1 MEIPNPIS
9 WSAHKQGKKHVVKE
23 KELARRQA
31 EGKRT
36 CYVTGEVV
44 ATPVAEL
51 LLREHFE
58 STFGPVEKMI
68 CQERFCLVVFESEAV
83 SGACASQK
91 DQEFSGYKI
100 QVKPRIQNFGAVAGG
115 VNNAKTLAIIKQLNS
130 AADLSKQ
137 LAIVDMFYGSCQIEM
152 FQKTLEAFLERLK
165 LEVDKNINF
174 TADLIG
180 SAKYQLQTPSSDFDI
195 NFRVEKVNPFAL
207 DEKFVEL
214 GRKTVRN
221 EPHNARKDREQT
233 RAVLYITGK
242 IVSLSKAHP
251 ISSVHAVIGARK
263 PVIRMNLAGKKLEIS
278 IANTAASV
286 NTRFFD
292 TCLKDHLFLHLMKIT
307 KFIYSHGELSR
318 AGRFSSYSILIA
330 MYSFLITK
338 KNARPIEHLM
348 DTQEVELEEGLE
360 EDSFC
365 RKQWDYRLPK
375 EVPFQWPAVASK
387 EAAVKLLFELFF
399 EFTQWLGSLKPEIV
413 IDIRSGQNPPV
424 EQFLNSYS
432 LTELDFKVGI
442 LNIADP
448 FELEHNTTSHI
459 TAKTL
464 HKMSK
469 VFKSFAIKAKMKRVT
484 NFIEDQSAS
493 SLLAKDWGVSVLIG
507 FGESGNRMQT
517 GQSGS
522 TTVANVPRAVRMEN
536 EYTLNM
542 SLAKKPEFFSF
553 LDKVLRIR
561 IPEKLINSSMEEME
575 ISPKKI
581 RINEEEMS
589 SDSIDSG
596 HESIG
601 ESFDC
606 SVEYK
611 LWEGRRSTRR
621 QLEREYK
628 NCAQID
634 IDAQVSALLLSKQPK
649 KLAEVMSFR
658 LQVTDSGVRLQPEK
672 KSQDFAELFRFLE
685 QAVSKY
691 FLSET

>member
-1 MEIPNPIS
+1 
-9 WSAHKQGKKHVVKE
+9 
-23 KELARRQA
+23 
-31 EGKRT
+31 
-36 CYVTGEVV
+36 
-44 ATPVAEL
+44 
-51 LLREHFE
+51 
-58 STFGPVEKMI
+58 
-68 CQERFCLVVFESEAV
+68 
-83 SGACASQK
+83 
-91 DQEFSGYKI
+91 
-100 QVKPRIQNFGAVAGG
+100 
-115 VNNAKTLAIIKQLNS
+115 
-130 AADLSKQ
+130 
-137 LAIVDMFYGSCQIEM
+137 
-152 FQKTLEAFLERLK
+152 
-165 LEVDKNINF
+165 
-174 TADLIG
+174 
-180 SAKYQLQTPSSDFDI
+180 
-195 NFRVEKVNPFAL
+195 
-207 DEKFVEL
+207 
-214 GRKTVRN
+214 
-221 EPHNARKDREQT
+221 
-233 RAVLYITGK
+233 
-242 IVSLSKAHP
+242 
-251 ISSVHAVIGARK
+251 
-263 PVIRMNLAGKKLEIS
+263 
-278 IANTAASV
+278 
-286 NTRFFD
+286 
-292 TCLKDHLFLHLMKIT
+292 
-307 KFIYSHGELSR
+307 
-318 AGRFSSYSILIA
+318 
-330 MYSFLITK
+330 
-338 KNARPIEHLM
+338 
-348 DTQEVELEEGLE
+348 
-360 EDSFC
+360 
-365 RKQWDYRLPK
+365 
-375 EVPFQWPAVASK
+375 
-387 EAAVKLLFELFF
+387 
-399 EFTQWLGSLKPEIV
+399 
-413 IDIRSGQNPPV
+413 
-424 EQFLNSYS
+424 
-432 LTELDFKVGI
+432 
-442 LNIADP
+442 
-448 FELEHNTTSHI
+448 
-459 TAKTL
+459 
-464 HKMSK
+464 MSK